1 MKCRVFILLL
11 SLITIG
17 YGYTQQLNQ
26 KVGSNPTVIV
36 PSAALEV
43 ESTTQGFL
51 PPRMTQAQMK
61 AITAPPTGLT
71 VYCTNC
77 GPACFQVYNGTAWV
91 GLCSGGNVVASCTA
105 NGFAGIF
112 YNGNATSGTT
122 FSTTVTN
129 NSFGTATI
137 SFAASDLALSGVAG
151 LSVGTPTPSSV
162 TLNAGQSQLVTYPI
176 TGAPT
181 STGTLTGTWTKLSLS
196 CSRTKEVIDCG
207 AYTSTGAFL
216 VFQCHNLG
224 ADETVDPFTPSWQL
238 NGAYIQWGK
247 RGPTTSWKDASSD
260 ASLGFVAA
268 PTSSNYNVSV
278 MTPLNFSTT
287 VSNDNAWNL
296 GIETNIVKSTTNDPC
311 PNGYRLPTRNE
322 WLSINGLSN
331 VTTTLW
337 VSNPTNYSTGKIVKD
352 SNGTIKLYLPSAGYY
367 NSGTNVINARSFTG
381 NYWSSTIDPNWTTS
395 KTAYILYFNSSTV
408 NPVSTTRNTQI
419 ALSVRCI
426 KDKQFNGLDY

>member
-176 TGAPT
+176 TGTPT
-181 STGTLTGTWTKLSLS
+181 STGTLTGNWTKLSLS
-196 CSRTKEVIDCG
+196 CSSTKQVTPLCG
-207 AYTSTGAFL
+207 AYTSTGVFL
-216 VFQCHNLG
+216 EFQCHNLG
-224 ADETVDPFTPSWQL
+224 ADEAADPFTPSWKL

-247 RGPTTSWKDASSD
+247 RGPTTTSWQIAANDGAS
-260 ASLGFVAA
+260 GFAAA
-268 PTSSNYNVSV
+268 PTETNPNSDVISNWSSTAAANK
-278 MTPLNFSTT
+278 
-287 VSNDNAWNL
+287 AWNS
-296 GIETNIVKSTTNDPC
+296 GTETSPVKTTNDPC
-311 PNGYRLPTRNE
+311 PAGLRLPTRNE
-322 WLSINGLSN
+322 MMSITRWDN
-331 VTTTLW
+331 VANANW
-337 VSNPTNYSTGKIVKD
+337 VENSTDYSSGKIVKD
-352 SNGTIKLYLPSAGYY
+352 SNNNTILYLPATGWIDFNKILRYRNLRGSYWTSTENNQYSYALTI
-367 NSGTNVINARSFTG
+367 SSSFALV
-381 NYWSSTIDPNWTTS
+381 D
-395 KTAYILYFNSSTV
+395 
-408 NPVSTTRNTQI
+408 I
-419 ALSVRCI
+419 AQRIYGVSVRCI
-426 KDKQFNGLDY
+426 NDKLY